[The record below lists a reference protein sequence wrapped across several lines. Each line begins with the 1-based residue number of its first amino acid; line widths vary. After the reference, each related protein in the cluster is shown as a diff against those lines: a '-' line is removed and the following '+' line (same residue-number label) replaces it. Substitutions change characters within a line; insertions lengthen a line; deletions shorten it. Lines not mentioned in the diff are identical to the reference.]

1 MNYNNYRFFKWIF
14 PKIFNENLK
23 RRTGVAIRSRITN
36 VAAGKPD
43 CR

>member
-23 RRTGVAIRSRITN
+23 RGF
-36 VAAGKPD
+36 KPL
-43 CR
+43 